1 MEDGGV
7 AEVAKCLE
15 TKAARF
21 VTEVIERSIREAEED
36 GKDWEG
42 LVEERERE
50 EEGEEGGACSVGGAS
65 VADVRRGAGE
75 QRVRARV
82 GQAVGSSRRV
92 NGAVI
97 RIPWTRMLVPASIE
111 GRNRLRDAETLPIGS
126 IGRWKLGEAN
136 SGSLP

>member
-7 AEVAKCLE
+7 ADVAKCLE

-21 VTEVIERSIREAEED
+21 VTEAIERSIREAEED
-36 GKDWEG
+36 DKDWEG
-42 LVEERERE
+42 LEEERERE
-50 EEGEEGGACSVGGAS
+50 EEGEEGGACLVGGAS

-92 NGAVI
+92 NGAVV
-97 RIPWTRMLVPASIE
+97 RIPWTRVLVPASIE
-111 GRNRLRDAETLPIGS
+111 GGNRLRDAETLPIGS